1 MALDLFTTE
10 SRLVPAVNSK
20 YRCKTRGTNPSY
32 FNILSTYWSLMPQ
45 WLYNAPFVVDIGAP
59 LVSLLLDVP
68 VASNEPHAV
77 VVEEDERL
85 LPSLLSCPS
94 VVS

>member
-1 MALDLFTTE
+1 
-10 SRLVPAVNSK
+10 
-20 YRCKTRGTNPSY
+20 
-32 FNILSTYWSLMPQ
+32 MPQ

-68 VASNEPHAV
+68 VASNESHVV

-85 LPSLLSCPS
+85 LPSLFSCPS